1 MRVLLI
7 PADDKEPCTEVE
19 VQNNDFMGTMKRLQ
33 VLVDGYFEVV
43 HTIHLV
49 ALADRSISTTPI
61 VMLVDE
67 EGHQNH
73 KPVNLRASKFY
84 GKQTDQIVGDVVLL
98 GHYNSSDG
106 GDLISLP
113 EYFTLEYF
121 QERTQL
127 LGLR

>member
-1 MRVLLI
+1 
-7 PADDKEPCTEVE
+7 
-19 VQNNDFMGTMKRLQ
+19 MGTMKRLQ
-33 VLVDGYFEVV
+33 VLVDGYFEIV

-67 EGHQNH
+67 DGHQNH

-84 GKQTDQIVGDVVLL
+84 GKQTDQMVGDAVLL

-113 EYFTLEYF
+113 EYFTVEYF